1 MSLPLTQEGEIAEN
15 EAVILQ
21 NFERKIEDDK
31 EAIMKRERERSKE
44 RQAERKRIRP
54 AQQSSGYSPPPTQ
67 TPTPTPPISH
77 PRDTNINNKDQKPKD
92 NTTHNSHNATKLRIQ
107 ADVAS
112 ACLKREL
119 QLTEREERLLRI
131 MAGEEI
137 DSMEGNTKGSSCS
150 LKVTFKHHPHSEVR
164 ALWKPYAG
172 EKKTFD
178 GLDRV
183 QDQGWAEIVAFH
195 VSTLMSRQGKGGG
208 DDDVSR
214 TPLVVGRRVPLST
227 LLAAESRVDSPKQFR
242 SACVNL
248 FEEYAKEDPV
258 EEGGERTMLGAM
270 VLWEEG
276 LRQVF
281 NVKVEGK
288 NKQEDRSLFARARQ
302 YFVGNI
308 TPSEIPAEELR
319 AYKEILNQMAFDFI
333 IGNPDRRDN
342 VYNYFAKCGEET
354 LREWDRKL
362 EAERQREKE
371 GKRRERE
378 QRALERESEECLL
391 FKGDCR
397 LIYLDNGLAFRD
409 VGKNHLIGNLKHFK
423 PALQQET
430 HLMSLL
436 QHSTRLIER

>member
-1 MSLPLTQEGEIAEN
+1 L
-15 EAVILQ
+15 
-21 NFERKIEDDK
+21 
-31 EAIMKRERERSKE
+31 
-44 RQAERKRIRP
+44 
-54 AQQSSGYSPPPTQ
+54 
-67 TPTPTPPISH
+67 
-77 PRDTNINNKDQKPKD
+77 
-92 NTTHNSHNATKLRIQ
+92 
-107 ADVAS
+107 
-112 ACLKREL
+112 
-119 QLTEREERLLRI
+119 
-131 MAGEEI
+131 
-137 DSMEGNTKGSSCS
+137 MEGNTKGSSCS
-150 LKVTFKHHPHSEVR
+150 LKVAFKHHSPSEVR

-195 VSTLMSRQGKGGG
+195 VSTVMSRQGKDGEN
-208 DDDVSR
+208 DDVSR

-409 VGKNHLIGNLKHFK
+409 VAKNHLIGNLKHFK
-423 PALQQET
+423 PALQHET
-430 HLMSLL
+430 HLLTLL
-436 QHSTRLIER
+436 QRSTTRLIER